1 MKQLRLWPNSDEPKG
16 CVWFSVLFTIVALGT
31 GMTTLF
37 KTKVCGI
44 TSVAD
49 ARACCAA
56 GVDAIG
62 LNFYVASPRCIT
74 VSQAVEIATAVG
86 NEIQLVGLFVNH
98 SVDDVRVIHQKVGL
112 QYVQLHGDEDPGYLR
127 QLKDLPLIK
136 AFRCRENEM
145 AEIIDFLAAC
155 TTLDITL
162 QAILLDAFQLGCYG
176 GSGQRLDWETLANN
190 THSFGGYRWVLAGGV
205 DADNV
210 AAAIT
215 VASPAAVDVASGV
228 EFSPGKKDA
237 ELVQRFVT
245 SAIAAFDSLA

>member
-1 MKQLRLWPNSDEPKG
+1 MPTGW
-16 CVWFSVLFTIVALGT
+16 VWFSVLFTIVALGM
-31 GMTTLF
+31 GMTGLF

-49 ARACCAA
+49 AKVCCAA

-62 LNFYVASPRCIT
+62 LNFYDASPRCIT
-74 VSQAVEIATAVG
+74 VPQAVEIAAAVG

-98 SVDDVRVIHQKVGL
+98 GVDDVRAIHQELGL

-136 AFRCRENEM
+136 AFRCRENQT

-162 QAILLDAFQLGCYG
+162 QAILLDAFQQGYYG
-176 GSGQRLDWETLANN
+176 GSGQRLDWETLKTK
-190 THSFGGYRWVLAGGV
+190 THSFGGYGWVLAGGL

-215 VASPAAVDVASGV
+215 MACPTAVDVASGV
-228 EFSPGKKDA
+228 ESAPGKKDA

-245 SAIAAFDSLA
+245 RAIASFGG

>member
-1 MKQLRLWPNSDEPKG
+1 MRI
-16 CVWFSVLFTIVALGT
+16 TIVVLGT
-31 GMTTLF
+31 GMTAVF

-49 ARACCAA
+49 AKACCAA
-56 GVDAIG
+56 GADAIG
-62 LNFYVASPRCIT
+62 LNFYDASPRCIT
-74 VSQAVEIATAVG
+74 VSLAVEIAAAVG

-98 SVDDVRVIHQKVGL
+98 AVDDVRAIHQELGL

-136 AFRCRENEM
+136 AFRCRENET
-145 AEIIDFLAAC
+145 AEIVDFLAAC

-162 QAILLDAFQLGCYG
+162 QAILLDAFQQGCYG
-176 GSGQRLDWETLANN
+176 GSGQRLDWETLKN
-190 THSFGGYRWVLAGGV
+190 TTPSLGGYEWILAGGV

-210 AAAIT
+210 ASAIT
-215 VASPAAVDVASGV
+215 MACPTAVDVASGV
-228 EFSPGKKDA
+228 ESSPGKKDA

-245 SAIAAFDSLA
+245 SAIAAFDSYA

>member
-1 MKQLRLWPNSDEPKG
+1 
-16 CVWFSVLFTIVALGT
+16 
-31 GMTTLF
+31 MTALF

-49 ARACCAA
+49 AKACCAA

-62 LNFYVASPRCIT
+62 LNFYDASPRCIT
-74 VSQAVEIATAVG
+74 VSLAVEIAAAVG

-98 SVDDVRVIHQKVGL
+98 SVDDVRAIHQEIGL
-112 QYVQLHGDEDPGYLR
+112 QYVQLHGDEDPSYLR

-136 AFRCRENEM
+136 AFRCRENET
-145 AEIIDFLAAC
+145 AEIVDFLAAC

-162 QAILLDAFQLGCYG
+162 QAILLDAFQSDCYG
-176 GSGQRLDWETLANN
+176 GSGQRLDWEALKNN
-190 THSFGGYRWVLAGGV
+190 TPSFGGYEWVLAGGV

-210 AAAIT
+210 ASAIT
-215 VASPAAVDVASGV
+215 VACPTAVDVASGV
-228 EFSPGKKDA
+228 ESSPGKKDA

-245 SAIAAFDSLA
+245 NAIAAFDGLA

>member
-1 MKQLRLWPNSDEPKG
+1 
-16 CVWFSVLFTIVALGT
+16 
-31 GMTTLF
+31 MTALF

-49 ARACCAA
+49 AKACCAA

-62 LNFYVASPRCIT
+62 LNFYDPSPRCIT
-74 VSQAVEIATAVG
+74 VSLAVEIAAAVG

-98 SVDDVRVIHQKVGL
+98 AVDDVRAIHQEIGL
-112 QYVQLHGDEDPGYLR
+112 QYVQLHGDEDPNYLR

-136 AFRCRENEM
+136 AFRCRENET
-145 AEIIDFLAAC
+145 AEIVDFLAAC

-162 QAILLDAFQLGCYG
+162 QAILLDAFQSGSYG
-176 GSGQRLDWETLANN
+176 GSGQRLDWEALKNN
-190 THSFGGYRWVLAGGV
+190 THSFGGYDWVLAGGV

-210 AAAIT
+210 ASAIT
-215 VASPAAVDVASGV
+215 VACPTAVDVASGV
-228 EFSPGKKDA
+228 ESSAGKKDA

-245 SAIAAFDSLA
+245 NSIAAFDSLA

>member
-1 MKQLRLWPNSDEPKG
+1 
-16 CVWFSVLFTIVALGT
+16 
-31 GMTTLF
+31 MTTLF

-49 ARACCAA
+49 AKVCCAA
-56 GVDAIG
+56 GVEAIG
-62 LNFYVASPRCIT
+62 LNFYDASPRCIT
-74 VSQAVEIATAVG
+74 VSQAVEIAAAVG

-98 SVDDVRVIHQKVGL
+98 SVDDVRAIHHEIGL
-112 QYVQLHGDEDPGYLR
+112 QFVQLHGDEDPGYLR

-136 AFRCRENEM
+136 AFRCRENETT
-145 AEIIDFLAAC
+145 EIVDFLAAC

-176 GSGQRLDWETLANN
+176 GSGQRLDWETLKSN
-190 THSFGGYRWVLAGGV
+190 THLFGGYNWVLAGGM

-215 VASPAAVDVASGV
+215 AACPTAVDVASGV